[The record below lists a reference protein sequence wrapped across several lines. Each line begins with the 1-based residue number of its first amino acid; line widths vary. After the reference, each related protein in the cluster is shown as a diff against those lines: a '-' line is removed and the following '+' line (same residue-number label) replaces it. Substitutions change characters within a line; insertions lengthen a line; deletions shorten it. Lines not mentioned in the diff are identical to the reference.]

1 MSPRP
6 TRRASASARRS
17 TLANPVTPGN
27 SLPDR
32 LSRPEI
38 FMLAMVTKRRLL
50 VAEARRAIAR
60 ECVTV
65 L

>member
-1 MSPRP
+1 
-6 TRRASASARRS
+6 
-17 TLANPVTPGN
+17 
-27 SLPDR
+27 
-32 LSRPEI
+32 
-38 FMLAMVTKRRLL
+38 MLAMVTKRRLL